1 MRTRLRTGSSIALLL
16 VGLSLI
22 SPRLWAEIANDKIK
36 ELRNQ
41 AELHEQQGEWDKACL
56 IYESIR
62 RLDRGRFSG
71 DIHARYQMCL
81 RRYWQV
87 LRHADLSYRKEVL
100 SLDYAQALRLYTAIC
115 NTLMEN
121 ALDKKK
127 AEPAN
132 LFRKGMDEFDNA
144 LSDPFFRQEYL
155 PVAKPVAIQAFR
167 DFMKKTWA
175 VEEKFSKGE
184 AVKQLRELAL
194 AAQNALQLS
203 SNVVLMEFA
212 CGACHAL
219 DDYTL
224 YLTPNQ
230 LRELC
235 DSLRGEFV
243 PSVGYQMKTSRLG
256 YIYLSCFQEST
267 VQEMEDA
274 LAALSKDGMKA
285 LILDL
290 RGNSGGLFEV
300 AIDVA
305 RQFLSSGMIT
315 STQNSDT
322 KFNVVYHARNPSAFA
337 LPLVVLIDGNTASAA
352 EVLAGALK
360 DNKRARLIG
369 QTTFGKGCTQCILKL
384 PVAPGGIPTGGMRL
398 TVAQF
403 FSPDGLPYTGRG
415 VIPHLPV
422 DGLLMGSMNGLDQQM
437 ESALQEALRLLD

>member
-1 MRTRLRTGSSIALLL
+1 MRTRMRTCSTIALLL
-16 VGLSLI
+16 VGLFLI
-22 SPRLWAEIANDKIK
+22 SPRLWAEIGNDKIK

-56 IYESIR
+56 IYESLLR
-62 RLDRGRFSG
+62 MERGRLSG
-71 DIHARYQMCL
+71 EIQTRYQMCL

-100 SLDYAQALRLYTAIC
+100 SLDYAQALRLYAAIC
-115 NTLMEN
+115 NTLIEN

-132 LFRKGMDEFDNA
+132 LFRKGLEEFDNA
-144 LSDPFFRQEYL
+144 LTDPFFRQEYL
-155 PVAKPVAIQAFR
+155 PAVKPGVIQAFR

-175 VEEKFSKGE
+175 VEEKLTKSE
-184 AVKQLRELAL
+184 VVKQLRELAL
-194 AAQNALQLS
+194 AAQSALQLS

-243 PSVGYQMKTSRLG
+243 PSVGFQMKTSSLG
-256 YIYLSCFQEST
+256 YVYISRFQETT

-274 LAALSKDGMKA
+274 LAALGKDGMKA

-290 RGNSGGLFEV
+290 RGNNGGLFEV

-305 RQFLSSGMIT
+305 RQFLSSGIIT
-315 STQNSDT
+315 STQNSDA
-322 KFNVVYHARNPSAFA
+322 KFNAVYHARNGNALA
-337 LPLVVLIDGNTASAA
+337 LPMVVLIDGNTASAA

-384 PVAPGGIPTGGMRL
+384 PIAPGGMPTGGMRV

-403 FSPDGLPYTGRG
+403 FSPDGLPYTGKG
-415 VIPHLPV
+415 VIPHLPIDV
-422 DGLLMGSMNGLDQQM
+422 LFMGSMNGIDQQM
-437 ESALQEALRLLD
+437 ETAIQEALRLLD